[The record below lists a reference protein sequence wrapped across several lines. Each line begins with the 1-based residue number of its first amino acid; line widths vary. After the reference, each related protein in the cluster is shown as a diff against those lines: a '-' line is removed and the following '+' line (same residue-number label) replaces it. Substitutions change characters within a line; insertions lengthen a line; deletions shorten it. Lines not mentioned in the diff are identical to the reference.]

1 MASQEAADGIQLSL
15 RRMLQGGREMQSSLA
30 RQLGVRVIDVQAVD
44 HVVSAEEPLGPVDLG
59 NRLGIRSASAT
70 TLVDRLVAAGHLV
83 REPHPADARRVALR
97 ATEHA
102 RYEVRQSL
110 TPMLDE
116 ITAAIERLDHDQ
128 AATVSAF
135 LHEVTAAMRDYAHR
149 PDRTTPEFD

>member
-1 MASQEAADGIQLSL
+1 MAGQDDAREIQLSL

-30 RQLGVRVIDVQAVD
+30 RHLGVRVIDVQAVD
-44 HVVSAEEPLGPVDLG
+44 HVVSADEPLGPVDLG

-102 RYEVRQSL
+102 RKEVRQSL

-135 LHEVTAAMRDYAHR
+135 LHDVTAAMRTYAHQADR
-149 PDRTTPEFD
+149 PPPDLD